1 MNEICQKY
9 HISRKT
15 VHFYIRRDLLH
26 PLKEDNNYY
35 RFSSENEEELKL
47 VLRMR
52 KAGISI
58 EGIQDMLKYPSCAN
72 FFLFRQR
79 VQLKKGMAEQKGAR
93 ENSEMIFE
101 ENTLN
106 STPYNIIAIE
116 ES

>member
-15 VHFYIRRDLLH
+15 VHFYIQRDLLH

-79 VQLKKGMAEQKGAR
+79 VQLKKGMA
-93 ENSEMIFE
+93 
-101 ENTLN
+101 
-106 STPYNIIAIE
+106 
-116 ES
+116 